1 MKGTPKFFGK
11 ALVGTKGQIVIPA
24 EARKALNIH
33 PGDSVMIISG
43 PPHHEKMIS
52 LIPEA
57 EFNKFLALLEGH
69 LTSMKKEVF
78 EKAKG

>member
-1 MKGTPKFFGK
+1 MKGSPKFFGK

-24 EARKALNIH
+24 EARKALNIN

-52 LIPEA
+52 LIPEN
-57 EFNKFLALLEGH
+57 EFNKFLKLLEGH
-69 LTSMKKEVF
+69 LTSMKKEVS
-78 EKAKG
+78 KKTRG

>member
-24 EARKALNIH
+24 EARKALKIN

-43 PPHHEKMIS
+43 PPSHEKMIS
-52 LIPEA
+52 LIPEG

-69 LTSMKKEVF
+69 LTSMKKEVS